1 MSPVRIA
8 SLVPSATET
17 LFALGLGDDVVAVTH
32 ECDYPPE
39 ATELPRLTRT
49 AIPEGLGP
57 AEIDREVRER
67 TGRGESIYELD
78 HAVLHEVQPDLIVTQ
93 ALCEV
98 CAVSSDDVR
107 AVAEELDSVPQV
119 LSLDPT
125 TLGEVLAGARDLAAA
140 AGVPEEGAQLVD
152 EAAARIDRVRESVED
167 APGPR
172 TVALEWLDPPYVGG
186 HWVPQ
191 MIELAG
197 GEDPLGF
204 AGERS
209 RTATWEEIEA
219 AQPEAVVVM
228 PCGYD
233 ASRSADEAHAY
244 AERLSALGAGTIVA
258 VDAAA
263 YFSRPGPRLVDG
275 LELLA
280 HVLHPDRM
288 EPPERGDQALIP
300 IEPATAPAAISP
312 TSAADAASGNRS
324 RGPTS

>member
-1 MSPVRIA
+1 
-8 SLVPSATET
+8 
-17 LFALGLGDDVVAVTH
+17 
-32 ECDYPPE
+32 
-39 ATELPRLTRT
+39 
-49 AIPEGLGP
+49 
-57 AEIDREVRER
+57 
-67 TGRGESIYELD
+67 

-125 TLGEVLAGARDLAAA
+125 TFGEVLAGARDLAAA

-204 AGERS
+204 AGEGS
-209 RTATWEEIEA
+209 RTATWAEIA
-219 AQPEAVVVM
+219 AVRPDVVVAM

-233 ASRSADEAHAY
+233 AARAAEETRAYSAQID
-244 AERLSALGAGTIVA
+244 ALGAREV
-258 VDAAA
+258 V
-263 YFSRPGPRLVDG
+263 SV
-275 LELLA
+275 
-280 HVLHPDRM
+280 
-288 EPPERGDQALIP
+288 
-300 IEPATAPAAISP
+300 
-312 TSAADAASGNRS
+312 
-324 RGPTS
+324 